1 MRFMST
7 VCITALVSA
16 IMLLSV
22 TESYAYK
29 GDEFIT
35 PDSWNRHITSNGIK
49 STMNGIS
56 FGDTGLL
63 KIGLT
68 TRAKLRFSDE
78 TDFPIYQYARLR
90 LSGVQAGEGEF
101 VLNLNMRGAYDDT
114 PAIGDR
120 TYHRFYSGLYASRSY
135 NEYTRSVKS
144 LDGDFR
150 IYQGNIELKNVIPI
164 TDISLGRIY
173 LQQIDGYKIDGA
185 NIKLTP
191 SEYFN
196 IGVYYGLPVSYY
208 SDLQT
213 QVVGTNIEI
222 PVASSGTSLK
232 LAYSYFMK
240 LNSGGGNPDTH
251 VARARLDQSL
261 NFNPISASFYAEGDL
276 IGEAFVYEVGFD
288 ADIHASKTGISA
300 YINGKATH
308 NENPVNTYVSL
319 YEGILS
325 SSEYVMGGFKI
336 SQGIVDKLLLGIGY
350 EGRFNFSTA
359 YGDRDYHRVFA
370 NLDLVGLI
378 HRNNYLSLIVDYYNV
393 PEIKH
398 QNGNE
403 RVVGGFRMTQV
414 FLENLE
420 GWIGVNVQNFQ
431 YRNSP
436 VKMNGM
442 RGMWN
447 EINQRKN
454 SENTT
459 LAYIG
464 GVYKPA
470 EWCALQLDYVF
481 EYADL
486 FKNADLQPDSHTV
499 EMWVNFIW

>member
-1 MRFMST
+1 
-7 VCITALVSA
+7 
-16 IMLLSV
+16 
-22 TESYAYK
+22 
-29 GDEFIT
+29 
-35 PDSWNRHITSNGIK
+35 
-49 STMNGIS
+49 
-56 FGDTGLL
+56 
-63 KIGLT
+63 
-68 TRAKLRFSDE
+68 
-78 TDFPIYQYARLR
+78 
-90 LSGVQAGEGEF
+90 
-101 VLNLNMRGAYDDT
+101 
-114 PAIGDR
+114 
-120 TYHRFYSGLYASRSY
+120 
-135 NEYTRSVKS
+135 
-144 LDGDFR
+144 
-150 IYQGNIELKNVIPI
+150 
-164 TDISLGRIY
+164 
-173 LQQIDGYKIDGA
+173 
-185 NIKLTP
+185 
-191 SEYFN
+191 
-196 IGVYYGLPVSYY
+196 
-208 SDLQT
+208 
-213 QVVGTNIEI
+213 
-222 PVASSGTSLK
+222 
-232 LAYSYFMK
+232 
-240 LNSGGGNPDTH
+240 
-251 VARARLDQSL
+251 
-261 NFNPISASFYAEGDL
+261 
-276 IGEAFVYEVGFD
+276 
-288 ADIHASKTGISA
+288 
-300 YINGKATH
+300 
-308 NENPVNTYVSL
+308 
-319 YEGILS
+319 
-325 SSEYVMGGFKI
+325 MGGFKI

-393 PEIKH
+393 QEIKH